1 MNKTC
6 TLIVLFLAFAGSA
19 QQEPARA
26 VDQLLTEW
34 HQAATEADF
43 EAYFSRMTPNAVF
56 VGTDATEHW
65 NKSEFMA
72 FSKPYFDRGNAW
84 SFSAVERHI
93 YFSADGRMAWFDEL
107 LDTWMQLCRGSGV
120 AVLTEDGWKVS
131 HYVLSLTMPN
141 DAVNEAIALK
151 KEADSLTIRGLRT
164 LKTN

>member
-1 MNKTC
+1 MR
-6 TLIVLFLAFAGSA
+6 L
-19 QQEPARA
+19 
-26 VDQLLTEW
+26 
-34 HQAATEADF
+34 EADDKVIENPD
-43 EAYFSRMTPNAVF
+43 EADILNALETLQGEAWLKCGEKFLSAAELAKGGYIIVYQESESEGMQFSTNRGMP
-56 VGTDATEHW
+56 
-65 NKSEFMA
+65 

-84 SFSAVERHI
+84 SFTAVERHI

-141 DAVNEAIALK
+141 DAVNAAIALK